1 MTAVEVRHLK
11 SSVYGEMDNKKY
23 FTKITL
29 KWDFRQEK
37 ENKWNR
43 CLYEVVGNGRKRE
56 KRHAPLYFIVG
67 SFQID
72 KKSLKRLLH
81 N

>member
-1 MTAVEVRHLK
+1 MISEVMTAVEVRHLK

-37 ENKWNR
+37 ENK
-43 CLYEVVGNGRKRE
+43 
-56 KRHAPLYFIVG
+56 
-67 SFQID
+67 
-72 KKSLKRLLH
+72 
-81 N
+81 